1 MTKENNAV
9 LTIKTDLKVDR
20 YCLLTSSKFL
30 RCPVSN
36 FVRHKKNCFR
46 IIKVSNDTF

>member
-1 MTKENNAV
+1 MTKEKNAI

-20 YCLLTSSKFL
+20 YCLLTSSNFL

-36 FVRHKKNCFR
+36 FVRHKKIVFEL
-46 IIKVSNDTF
+46 